1 MEALLTVIL
10 PVSLAVIMFALGIGL
25 TLDDFARVARRP
37 FVFLAGAVAQLAVL
51 PLIAFALVG
60 AFGMQ
65 GALAVGVMILAFCP
79 GGVTS
84 SVLTR
89 LARGDVALSISLTA
103 VLSLVSLV
111 TIPLLVALTVGHFM
125 AEAAP
130 DVDISSLT
138 LSIFLISTVPV
149 AVGVGLRRLAPHL
162 ADRIERVLRPLAL
175 LLFLCIVLG
184 AIAANWQALIDHVL
198 QLGPVLVALNVAVL
212 LVGLGVGRVFGLR
225 HGIGRAMA
233 IELGTQNATLGIT
246 LGALIATT
254 GGVFSGYAL
263 PSAVYGVTMYLVM
276 APFVAW
282 WRWRTRSAA

>member
-1 MEALLTVIL
+1 MDDLLTVIL

-25 TLDDFARVARRP
+25 TLEDFARVARRP
-37 FVFLAGAVAQLAVL
+37 FAFLAGAVAQMAGL
-51 PLIAFALVG
+51 PLVAFLLVTV
-60 AFGMQ
+60 FGLD

-103 VLSLVSLV
+103 VLSLVSLLTV
-111 TIPLLVALTVGHFM
+111 PVLVALAVGHFM
-125 AEAAP
+125 AAEAP
-130 DVDISSLT
+130 QVDISGLT

-149 AVGVGLRRLAPHL
+149 ALGVALRHFAPRI
-162 ADRIERVLRPLAL
+162 ADPVERAVRPLSL
-175 LLFLCIVLG
+175 LLFLLIVLG
-184 AIAANWQALIDHVL
+184 AIAANLDALGQYLL
-198 QLGPVLVALNVAVL
+198 QLGPVLVALNLAVL
-212 LVGLGVGRVFGLR
+212 LIGLALARGLR
-225 HGIGRAMA
+225 LGPGTGRALA

-276 APFVAW
+276 APFVLW
-282 WRWRTRSAA
+282 WRRRRHG